1 MRTSLCRPAGC
12 SSIWLLRRTAR
23 YSSSL
28 RVVAINDVYEL
39 HALPRLKSLI
49 NERKPQ
55 IVSLVWRRPPPH
67 QRDDLR
73 LALIDQRLEPRQR
86 VKLVDVVDCDD
97 AQARGVAGGASQQP
111 DGRAAGRSAQGRAH
125 CPSGVHHKKCFST
138 RPC

>member
-1 MRTSLCRPAGC
+1 MRTSILGG

-55 IVSLVWRRPPPH
+55 IVSLVWWRPPPG
-67 QRDDLR
+67 RPLR
-73 LALIDQRLEPRQR
+73 GCRVNPRALGFQAGDFLSPSILSGMDQGSSMIATLNCLPVTHACFGNHEADFQLE
-86 VKLVDVVDCDD
+86 DV
-97 AQARGVAGGASQQP
+97 AL
-111 DGRAAGRSAQGRAH
+111 
-125 CPSGVHHKKCFST
+125 
-138 RPC
+138 

>member
-55 IVSLVWRRPPPH
+55 IVSLVWWRPPPG
-67 QRDDLR
+67 RPLR
-73 LALIDQRLEPRQR
+73 GCRVSPRALGLQAGVFLSPSILSGMDQGSSMIATLNCLPVTHACFGNHEADFQLE
-86 VKLVDVVDCDD
+86 DV
-97 AQARGVAGGASQQP
+97 AL
-111 DGRAAGRSAQGRAH
+111 
-125 CPSGVHHKKCFST
+125 
-138 RPC
+138 